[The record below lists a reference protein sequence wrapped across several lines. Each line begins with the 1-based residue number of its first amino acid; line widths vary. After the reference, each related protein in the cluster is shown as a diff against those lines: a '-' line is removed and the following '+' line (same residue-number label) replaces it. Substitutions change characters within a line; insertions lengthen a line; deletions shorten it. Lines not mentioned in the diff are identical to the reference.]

1 MIRDLSQT
9 LRSLLTQGVPAEL
22 ATAQIVFDRPS
33 EQFNPTQ
40 ATIDL
45 FLYDIRENVELRNN
59 EPTVERLNGQATI
72 RRPPLR
78 INCSYLVT
86 AWPGGVSGDEL
97 ALQEHRLLSQVL
109 QVLVR
114 YPTIPEPF
122 LQGSLLEQ
130 SLPLPIVTAQAEGL
144 KSPSEFWTAMGKQ
157 LRPTLNVVVT
167 LAIPPLSDPEIV
179 PLVITRDFRL
189 GEKTSAV
196 AEQMMSATVQQFFR
210 IGGRVTDASGQ
221 PVGGATVMLVEHNLT
236 AIADADGQYS
246 LGAISAGTY
255 TLRLQSE
262 TLIQE
267 STISIPATTN
277 NHYDVQINGE

>member
-9 LRSLLTQGVPAEL
+9 LRLLLTQGVPAEL

-45 FLYDIRENVELRNN
+45 FLYDIRENVELRSN
-59 EPTVERLNGQATI
+59 ESTVERLNGQATI
-72 RRPPLR
+72 HRPPLR

-109 QVLVR
+109 QVLAR
-114 YPTIPEPF
+114 YPTIPESF
-122 LQGSLLEQ
+122 LQGTLVGQ
-130 SLPLPIVTAQAEGL
+130 TLPLPMVTAQAEGL
-144 KSPSEFWTAMGKQ
+144 KSPSEFWTAMGRQ
-157 LRPTLNVVVT
+157 LRPSLNVVVT
-167 LAIPPLSDPEIV
+167 LAIPPLSESESV

-189 GEKTSAV
+189 GEKMSAA
-196 AEQMMSATVQQFFR
+196 AEQIIPATEQQFFR

-221 PVGGATVMLVEHNLT
+221 PVAGATVMLVERNLT
-236 AIADADGQYS
+236 AIADANGQYS

-262 TLIQE
+262 TLVQE

>member
-9 LRSLLTQGVPAEL
+9 LRLLLTQGVPAEL

-45 FLYDIRENVELRNN
+45 FLYDIRENVELRSN
-59 EPTVERLNGQATI
+59 ESTVERLNGQATI
-72 RRPPLR
+72 HRPPLR

-109 QVLVR
+109 QVLAR
-114 YPTIPEPF
+114 YPTIPESF
-122 LQGSLLEQ
+122 LQGTLVGQ
-130 SLPLPIVTAQAEGL
+130 TLPLPMVTAQAEGL
-144 KSPSEFWTAMGKQ
+144 KSPSEFWTAMGRQ
-157 LRPTLNVVVT
+157 LRPSLNVVVT
-167 LAIPPLSDPEIV
+167 LAIPPLSESESV

-189 GEKTSAV
+189 GEKMSAA
-196 AEQMMSATVQQFFR
+196 AEQIIPATEQQFFR

-221 PVGGATVMLVEHNLT
+221 PVAGATVMLVERNLT
-236 AIADADGQYS
+236 AIADANGQYS

-262 TLIQE
+262 TLVQE

-277 NHYDVQINGE
+277 NH